1 MVEKCNIR
9 DSELAQALEVTLERV
24 YEICE
29 IFDADPDDEWELNE
43 GEHFTWANHALKQ
56 RRFSPEGAYEICK
69 YINENEGRSLFRRF
83 RRWLNRRDER
93 LKQLLV
99 EKKFIEVIDNSEAL
113 VFSGGRAYMRP
124 RYTRQLL
131 GLGKRQDVL
140 NRAFQQEIKTP
151 TKPEPLQLEKHFI
164 QEGDIICFSGMG
176 ISRVSANLGVT
187 LTNHHRRAWCT
198 LVSERS
204 IAALQEVVDERE
216 ARAKE
221 IKKIMDKAKTAAK
234 KTCQITGVKCGPANP
249 FPLAVHHVYDQKN
262 YPHLADNP
270 HNLLVIQQS
279 IHNDFH
285 QWMGGFGISCTVDDL
300 EQYIETFSSS
310 LFPDSAHSRKRMAQA
325 LKRVDRIRKTVR
337 PLA

>member
-29 IFDADPDDEWELNE
+29 IFDEDPDDEWELNE

-131 GLGKRQDVL
+131 GLGRRQDVL
-140 NRAFQQEIKTP
+140 NRAFEQEQKTA
-151 TKPEPLQLEKHFI
+151 KGEPLQLEKHFI
-164 QEGDIICFSGMG
+164 KEENAVCFSGMG

-187 LTNHHRRAWCT
+187 LTNHHRRAWCQ
-198 LVSERS
+198 LVSQRS
-204 IAALQEVVDERE
+204 IAALQEVVDDWKEE
-216 ARAKE
+216 EEKIKLAMDRAKR
-221 IKKIMDKAKTAAK
+221 DARQ
-234 KTCQITGVKCGPANP
+234 TCQITFIRRGPANP
-249 FPLAVHHVYDQKN
+249 FSLAVHHVYDRQN
-262 YPHLADNP
+262 YPHLAAKLE
-270 HNLLVIQQS
+270 NLIVMQDS
-279 IHNDFH
+279 IHKDFH
-285 QWMGGFGISCTVDDL
+285 QWMGGNSMSCTVDDL
-300 EQYIETFSSS
+300 EQYIYTFSSS
-310 LFPDSAHSRKRMAQA
+310 LFPESTNSRRNMSRV
-325 LKRVDRIRKTVR
+325 LKRIKNIRKTVR